1 MFMFS
6 DNYVNLAADPNEEA
20 KRPALAI
27 ELKCW
32 HLYWQVS
39 SAAQISSVLS
49 QKFSVVE
56 QLAFGHKVHSRSS
69 EEHNEVDRSEWRK
82 LLGSYNNVKTLCIND
97 AGLVGELSRC
107 LRLND
112 GELPLEPLPELQEL
126 MLSES
131 SAVGDAYTK
140 FIDAR
145 KNARCPVILT
155 RG

>member
-1 MFMFS
+1 M
-6 DNYVNLAADPNEEA
+6 
-20 KRPALAI
+20 
-27 ELKCW
+27 
-32 HLYWQVS
+32 
-39 SAAQISSVLS
+39 
-49 QKFSVVE
+49 
-56 QLAFGHKVHSRSS
+56 
-69 EEHNEVDRSEWRK
+69 
-82 LLGSYNNVKTLCIND
+82 KTLCIND

-112 GELPLEPLPELQEL
+112 GELQEL

-145 KNARCPVILT
+145 KNAGRPVTLT